1 MTAGRVAASSLLV
14 LVVVSVPVAELRAE
28 PVAAVESAASEL
40 SAAQQ
45 KPRKTQRT
53 KQRRP
58 APPAA
63 PVYRWR
69 PADPSFD
76 QYGRRYQPP
85 PGLPCPIDLGYG
97 RWTSCLNDR

>member
-1 MTAGRVAASSLLV
+1 MAAAALFLIAAIMLPSSPSLSDKPPALTGN
-14 LVVVSVPVAELRAE
+14 PA
-28 PVAAVESAASEL
+28 PEL
-40 SAAQQ
+40 SAAQK